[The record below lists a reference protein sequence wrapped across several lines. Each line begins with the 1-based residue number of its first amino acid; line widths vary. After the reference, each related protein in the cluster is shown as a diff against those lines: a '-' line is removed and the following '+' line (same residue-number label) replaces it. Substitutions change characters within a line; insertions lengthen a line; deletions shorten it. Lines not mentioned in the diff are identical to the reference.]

1 MSADAKAWA
10 EAQAQD
16 CPRGAAAHVL
26 QLVASFVD
34 ARGIGWAAVTELSRR
49 ANVSERQVQ
58 RCLRQLVEAG
68 LLINTGRF
76 TKQYGQ
82 NYPLYRIPIERGFAT
97 LAARREVER
106 LQKAAGK
113 AAGGGDMGVTT
124 SAGGGDMGVTGGGD
138 MGVTPG
144 GDMGVTQ
151 ASLSPTEPHDAGARA
166 KQAASDGEGCD
177 PAFRRVAAK
186 WPEDRFDGPKA
197 WRAWQAA
204 VERVDPEELA
214 RAALG
219 YLSTSGE
226 VKRGFCK
233 TLNRWLEGFA
243 FRSRMGGL
251 FEAGGEAAAGSAA
264 ARARFPDEAIR
275 ALVAGPL
282 GEPWVVSYLDP
293 ARLNGRTITPHTDY
307 ARGMLLKHPALWKR
321 LNLTIA
327 PAAGA
332 GREGEL
338 VSAVAS
344 GAGGQR

>member
-16 CPRGAAAHVL
+16 CPRGASAPVL
-26 QLVASFVD
+26 QLVAGFVD

-58 RCLRQLVEAG
+58 RCLRQLVAAG
-68 LLINTGRF
+68 LLIDTGRT

-97 LAARREVER
+97 LAVRREAER
-106 LQKAAGK
+106 LQKTAEKAAGGGDVDVTTCP
-113 AAGGGDMGVTT
+113 GGGDMGVTP
-124 SAGGGDMGVTGGGD
+124 GGD

-151 ASLSPTEPHDAGARA
+151 ASLSSTETHTAGARA
-166 KQAASDGEGCD
+166 KQAASEGEGCD

-214 RAALG
+214 RAALA
-219 YLSTSGE
+219 YLSASGE
-226 VKRGFCK
+226 VQRGWCK
-233 TLNRWLEGFA
+233 TLHRWLDAFA

-251 FEAGGEAAAGSAA
+251 FEGDGERPAATV
-264 ARARFPDEAIR
+264 RFGDEAVR
-275 ALVAGPL
+275 AKVVAEL
-282 GEPWVVSYLDP
+282 GEPFAASYLDP
-293 ARLNGRTITPHTDY
+293 ARLDGRTITPLTGY
-307 ARGMLLKHPALWKR
+307 ARDMLLKHPALWRR
-321 LNLTIA
+321 LDLTIA
-327 PAAGA
+327 PAARA

-344 GAGGQR
+344 GAGGR